1 MTIDYESL
9 NYDAM
14 LNTLLQKKV
23 KLSINGKIVRQGHL
37 VLYSFKNYCIEMYFK
52 NKSETKL
59 RKTDIPIP
67 FDIYK
72 EKDRI
77 VFDYRLLTLH
87 NDEES
92 ISIFKKQVG
101 PTDNKFFNNKLLVE
115 IQNNE

>member
-67 FDIYK
+67 FNIYK
-72 EKDRI
+72 DKKRI
-77 VFDYRLLTLH
+77 IFDYSLLSLH
-87 NDEES
+87 SDADVVDT
-92 ISIFKKQVG
+92 FRKQIG
-101 PTDNKFFNNKLLVE
+101 PTDNKFFNNKLLIE
-115 IQNNE
+115 IQDNA